1 MENDVSSNAV
11 QKGVAAGLKDW
22 DTLSVSERTSGG
34 GQFLSYV
41 KALLCHT
48 FFCCC
53 PFFCIMFFV
62 CPTYLIWRNLS
73 IL

>member
-1 MENDVSSNAV
+1 MENDVSYNAV
-11 QKGVAAGLKDW
+11 QKGMAAGLKDW

-48 FFCCC
+48 FFVVVLFLHHVLC
-53 PFFCIMFFV
+53 
-62 CPTYLIWRNLS
+62 LS
-73 IL
+73 NVPNMEKIL